1 LRIQAKKIRR
11 RRQGELTVEQA
22 HDPAAAAAMLQ
33 AAGAGASGDVSPPAC
48 LLIAYIGGDAVGV
61 AGVEMSVDVALIGPL
76 YVIPAMRRRG
86 IGAELLRAARV
97 AAHTR
102 GARTLYKIT
111 PPGAGGYLAA
121 FGFALIAIAA
131 AAEALEGIAGA
142 KALRDGPSGIQV
154 WRLDISA
161 DGIIER

>member
-11 RRQGELTVEQA
+11 RREGELTVEQA
-22 HDPAAAAAMLQ
+22 RDPAAAAAMLQ
-33 AAGAGASGDVSPPAC
+33 AAGASGDGSPPAC

-61 AGVEMSVDVALIGPL
+61 AGIETSVDVALIGPL

-111 PPGAGGYLAA
+111 PPGAGGYLAS

-131 AAEALEGIAGA
+131 AADALEGIAGA
-142 KALRDGPSGIQV
+142 KALRAGPSGLQA
-154 WRLDISA
+154 WSLDISA